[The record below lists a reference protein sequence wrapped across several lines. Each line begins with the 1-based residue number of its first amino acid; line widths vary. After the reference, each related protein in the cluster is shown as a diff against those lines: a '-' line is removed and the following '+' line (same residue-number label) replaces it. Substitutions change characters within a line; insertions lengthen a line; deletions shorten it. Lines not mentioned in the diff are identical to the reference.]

1 MRITNLDVQNFR
13 GIKKCSIAFPLNTRL
28 VCLIGAG
35 DSTKST
41 LLKAIEWILWPAW
54 NLQAT
59 DMDFSDGDTKTPIT
73 FRGTFTELPESLLS
87 EDKFGLY
94 LRRPNIPVSPDIDDE
109 PRDDCPHC
117 LTLQLTISET
127 LEPQW
132 EVVCN
137 RLEPKPISLADRR
150 TLSCG
155 SIGDNYSRDMYWG
168 RQSVLQRYSD
178 AKDPLRG
185 VYMNA
190 LRGVAKDADFSSLDK
205 VSETIIEVG
214 KEYGVSFSTNVRNGF
229 IIQNAYSSTSTPV
242 GLFDGNVPLGQR
254 GTGSQ
259 RLLSMGLNIGAS
271 DNGSILLIDEI
282 ENGLEPYR
290 LCSVINELRLKQ
302 KDSGQTIM
310 TTHSSVTVEECTIEE
325 LLIVRSEHGETKA
338 YSLKG
343 NDRKTNEA
351 MQAEVRRNAK
361 AFLCKRIIVCEGNT
375 EIGFI
380 RAFDTYL
387 SEFEKIRLA
396 YKGIGT
402 ADGKG
407 SSIFDCARR
416 LLKCGYDVC
425 LFMDN
430 DRADEKPHKEALR
443 AEGVSV
449 FDWDEPNAIEEQVFA
464 DVPSVLAE
472 ELVNVALR
480 EHGMRVYHTLIT
492 QGIPCEMIGEY
503 VRLLA
508 MEHEVQ
514 RSIGSI
520 AKENQDGKNK
530 KSEKKGEWFKR
541 ISLGEAMGS
550 VVFNNLD
557 MIDTT
562 RTLCRV
568 MGNLYRWVIRN
579 D

>member
-1 MRITNLDVQNFR
+1 MRITNLEVQNFR

-59 DMDFSDGDTKTPIT
+59 DMDFSDGDTKTPIVI
-73 FRGTFTELPESLLS
+73 RGTFTELPESLLS

-94 LRRPNIPVSPDIDDE
+94 LRRPNIPLSPDIDDE

-190 LRGVAKDADFSSLDK
+190 LRSVAKDADFSSLDK

-338 YSLKG
+338 YSLKS
-343 NDRKTNEA
+343 DDPETNETI
-351 MQAEVRRNAK
+351 QKEVRRNAK
-361 AFLCKRIIVCEGNT
+361 AFLCKRIIICEGKT

-387 SEFEKIRLA
+387 SEFERIRLA

-402 ADGKG
+402 ADGGG
-407 SSIFDCARR
+407 STIFRCADV
-416 LLKCGYDVC
+416 LLKCGYDIC
-425 LFMDN
+425 LFMDS
-430 DRADEKPHKEALR
+430 DLEKEKPGKAALQ
-443 AEGVSV
+443 AKGVSI

-464 DVPSVLAE
+464 DVPL
-472 ELVNVALR
+472 
-480 EHGMRVYHTLIT
+480 
-492 QGIPCEMIGEY
+492 
-503 VRLLA
+503 LLA
-508 MEHEVQ
+508 DEIIHIATEAYGVDTVSQKLDTRKIPYVVDNGVIRFLEMPRNVQ
-514 RSIGSI
+514 KSIGTI
-520 AKENQDGKNK
+520 AKN
-530 KSEKKGEWFKR
+530 EKAHWFKL
-541 ISLGEAMGS
+541 IAPGEAVGN
-550 VVFNNLD
+550 VVFNNLNV
-557 MIDTT
+557 IDTT
-562 RTLCRV
+562 CALCRV
-568 MGNLYRWVIRN
+568 MGNLYRWVIQN